1 MMNQLDLF
9 NHHNINFLV
18 FGRNLNKKFYSLGN
32 ISMPEHVKSRFTG
45 FDENIFRNDISST
58 TLRKLD
64 EDEID

>member
-1 MMNQLDLF
+1 
-9 NHHNINFLV
+9 
-18 FGRNLNKKFYSLGN
+18 
-32 ISMPEHVKSRFTG
+32 MPEHVKSRFTG